1 MVLNHFTWVYVAIIE
16 LPHLTE
22 FRVRPI
28 DLPDS
33 TWVTLPYS
41 SAVPLLGRVFYRPN
55 AESLVWATR
64 GKLCSVPVERDIV
77 DEVLVFWRDHGGRV
91 HGRDWRSGYW
101 IVVGLWCYFY
111 LVLFARLADPRPSRL
126 ESWIWIIITSTFNNS
141 VTIHD
146 SMNWEFDWN
155 PIFRRIHFWQV
166 W

>member
-1 MVLNHFTWVYVAIIE
+1 MLVRKELGVVYVVLNHFTWVYVAIIE

-64 GKLCSVPVERDIV
+64 GKLRSIPIERDIV
-77 DEVLVFWRDHGGRV
+77 DEILVFWRDHGRREHGTVARISGFFIWLYSRV
-91 HGRDWRSGYW
+91 FNLDAQRSTVKGCW
-101 IVVGLWCYFY
+101 IAVMQWWLCWSDAKGVIKG
-111 LVLFARLADPRPSRL
+111 
-126 ESWIWIIITSTFNNS
+126 
-141 VTIHD
+141 
-146 SMNWEFDWN
+146 
-155 PIFRRIHFWQV
+155 
-166 W
+166 